1 MEHVVVIGGGLAG
14 LAAAEA
20 LAAAATVRRVSLV
33 EASGRPGGVIAT
45 FRGDGWLVERSA
57 DSFLAARPEGMELV
71 ARLGLGPQLVGIEP
85 AVRRAL
91 IWHGG
96 RAVAAPAGFRLIAP
110 GRVDGILTTP
120 LLSLGGRLRVLAE
133 RCVPPRRSPP
143 DDESLA
149 SFAGR
154 RLGRQAFERLVQP
167 LAAGIWTADP
177 QRLSM
182 AAACPDFLAMERTYG
197 SLWAGERAR
206 LRQAPAGAA
215 AGARYGQFVTLATGM
230 ETLPARLA
238 AALADRGVAFVPAVA
253 GAIARDAAGRW
264 RIPLAAA
271 APLPDLAEC
280 GTRPSEQDARHA
292 ERGHQRHGHA
302 SARWTEAGEGCVH
315 GHLEAD
321 AVVVAAPAPAA
332 ARLVADVHAPLA
344 ADLAAIEYAGSA
356 VVSLGFPR
364 AAVAHPL
371 DAAGMVVPRAAGRRA
386 LAVSF
391 SSSKFPGRAPPGC
404 VLVRVFVGG
413 ALDPHT
419 AALPDVE
426 LAALAR
432 AEVAVLIGATGEP
445 LLMQIDR
452 WQGAMP
458 QYHVGHLDRVARI
471 EAAARAIGGF
481 ALAGA
486 AYRGVGIP
494 QVIASG
500 QAAAAAVLGVARP
513 PDGG

>member
-20 LAAAATVRRVSLV
+20 LAAAATVRRVTLV

-45 FRGDGWLVERSA
+45 FQGDGWLVERSA

-71 ARLGLGPQLVGIEP
+71 TRLGLGPQLVGIEA

-96 RAVAAPAGFRLIAP
+96 RAVAAPAGFRLLAP
-110 GRVDGILTTP
+110 GRVGGILTTP
-120 LLSLGGRLRVLAE
+120 LLSLSGRLRVLAE
-133 RCVPPRRSPP
+133 RCVPPRRPPP

-177 QRLSM
+177 NRLSM
-182 AAACPDFLAMERTYG
+182 AAACPDFLAMERTHG

-206 LRQAPAGAA
+206 LRRAPDGAA
-215 AGARYGQFVTLATGM
+215 AGARYGQFVTLAAGM

-238 AALADRGVAFVPAVA
+238 ATLADRGVAFVPAVA
-253 GAIARDAAGRW
+253 GSIGRDTAGRW
-264 RIPLAAA
+264 RIPLTAAG
-271 APLPDLAEC
+271 PLPD
-280 GTRPSEQDARHA
+280 
-292 ERGHQRHGHA
+292 
-302 SARWTEAGEGCVH
+302 
-315 GHLEAD
+315 LEAD

-332 ARLVADVHAPLA
+332 ARIVADVHAPLA

-419 AALPDVE
+419 AALPDAE

-432 AEVAVLIGATGEP
+432 AEVAILIGATGEP
-445 LLMQIDR
+445 LLVQIDR
-452 WQGAMP
+452 WQNAMP

-471 EAAARAIGGF
+471 EAAARAVGRF

-500 QAAAAAVLGVARP
+500 QAAAAAVLGAARP
-513 PDGG
+513 ADGG

>member
-1 MEHVVVIGGGLAG
+1 VVVIGGGLAG

-20 LAAAATVRRVSLV
+20 LAAAATVRHVSLV

-71 ARLGLGPQLVGIEP
+71 TRLGLGPQLVGIAP

-110 GRVDGILTTP
+110 GRVGGILTTP

-133 RCVPPRRSPP
+133 RCVPPRRPPP

-182 AAACPDFLAMERTYG
+182 AAACPDFLAMERTHG

-215 AGARYGQFVTLATGM
+215 AGARYGQFVTLAAGM
-230 ETLPARLA
+230 ETLPTRLA

-253 GAIARDAAGRW
+253 GAIARDTAGRW
-264 RIPLAAA
+264 RIPLTA
-271 APLPDLAEC
+271 APLPALADG
-280 GTRPSEQDARHA
+280 GTRLPAQDARHA
-292 ERGHQRHGHA
+292 DLENPRCGPA
-302 SARWTEAGEGCVH
+302 SVQWTEAGEGCVH

-332 ARLVADVHAPLA
+332 ARIVADLHAPLA
-344 ADLAAIEYAGSA
+344 ADLTAIEYAGSA

-419 AALPDVE
+419 AALPDGE

-432 AEVAVLIGATGEP
+432 AEVAILIGATGEP
-445 LLMQIDR
+445 LLVQIDR